1 MYIDNNDVSCICL
14 GEKTTLAIYLTAT
27 VPSTGNADQPMHH
40 SKSLSRKDSHF
51 SIITFAF
58 EKPCSFIVLKESEG

>member
-27 VPSTGNADQPMHH
+27 VLLLQAMQTSLCTTPNHSLGKIATFPSSHLH
-40 SKSLSRKDSHF
+40 LKSPALS
-51 SIITFAF
+51 
-58 EKPCSFIVLKESEG
+58 